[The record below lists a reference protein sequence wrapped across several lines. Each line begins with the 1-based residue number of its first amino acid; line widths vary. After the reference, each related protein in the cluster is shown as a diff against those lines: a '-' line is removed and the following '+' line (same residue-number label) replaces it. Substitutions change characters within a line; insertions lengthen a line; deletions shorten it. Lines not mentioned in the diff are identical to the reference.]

1 MRACPVLACTASMQ
15 RLYALIEEV
24 SQHSRARKYTG
35 PPNWWNYMIH
45 RRGMKKSKPR
55 RKRMPNNLEAKV
67 VFLLDRSEEEIQA
80 IDGHPAVRSASEKI
94 RKALEAA
101 TGWRMRK
108 QGGIPKK
115 QFKLAAAFEDALGQ
129 LKEAYISA
137 RLEYLSKRPAQ

>member
-1 MRACPVLACTASMQ
+1 
-15 RLYALIEEV
+15 
-24 SQHSRARKYTG
+24 
-35 PPNWWNYMIH
+35 
-45 RRGMKKSKPR
+45 
-55 RKRMPNNLEAKV
+55 MPNNLEAKV

-80 IDGHPAVRSASEKI
+80 IDGHPAVRSASEQI

-108 QGGIPKK
+108 QGGIPQK

-137 RLEYLSKRPAQ
+137 TLDTYQDDRAHVLIRGRAKAPGED

>member
-1 MRACPVLACTASMQ
+1 LQQSEFFNK
-15 RLYALIEEV
+15 L
-24 SQHSRARKYTG
+24 
-35 PPNWWNYMIH
+35 
-45 RRGMKKSKPR
+45 
-55 RKRMPNNLEAKV
+55 LEAKV

-80 IDGHPAVRSASEKI
+80 IDGHPVVRSASEQI

-137 RLEYLSKRPAQ
+137 TLEYLSRRPRPRSYSRAEPRLQVKE